1 VKVRNASI
9 VREVPLEER
18 PRERLLAHGSEA
30 LSDIELIAVLLR
42 TGRPGVHVM
51 DLAWDVLSTS
61 GGLLGLVGARSG
73 DLRRC
78 GLGPAKAATVLA
90 AVEIGRRLAKAEL
103 PESDPMTNPEAVAAY
118 LTMRYRLRD
127 QEVMGALF
135 LNIRNRLIGEA
146 EIFRGTLCRA
156 AAEPREVLK
165 VALQKGAAG
174 IVLFHTHPS
183 GDPAPSREDLDFTRH
198 MAEAARVLGVRLV
211 DHLVIGAN
219 GRWESIRK
227 RQPW

>member
-1 VKVRNASI
+1 MKIRTASM

-30 LSDIELIAVLLR
+30 LSEIELLAVLLR

-51 DLAWDVLSTS
+51 DMAWDVLATS
-61 GGLLGLVGARSG
+61 GGLLGLVGARLG

-90 AVEIGRRLAKAEL
+90 AIEIGRRLAKGSL
-103 PESDPMTNPEAVAAY
+103 PEGDPMAKPEAVAAY

-183 GDPAPSREDLDFTRH
+183 GDPAPSREDFDFTRH
-198 MAEAARVLGVRLV
+198 MAEASRILGIRLV

-219 GRWESIRK
+219 GRWSSIRK

>member
-1 VKVRNASI
+1 VKVRTASM

-30 LSDIELIAVLLR
+30 LSEIELLAVLLR

-51 DLAWDVLSTS
+51 DMAWDVLATS
-61 GGLLGLVGARSG
+61 GGLLGLVGARLG

-90 AVEIGRRLAKAEL
+90 AIEIGRRLAKGDL
-103 PESDPMTNPEAVAAY
+103 PESDVMTKPDAVAAY

-146 EIFRGTLCRA
+146 EIFRGTLNRA

-198 MAEAARVLGVRLV
+198 MAEASRVLGVRLV
-211 DHLVIGAN
+211 DHLVIGNN

-227 RQPW
+227 RHPW